1 MHESNPRVGVIIP
14 CFNHAEYVAE
24 AIMSVVNQDYP
35 NKIIYLSD
43 EGSTDN
49 SWGAARSLIDTFSG
63 GTINNDLSV
72 GQIQGVDVVLSKNLA
87 PNGPSGARNRLIKM
101 GWDTCDA
108 FMMLDAD
115 DAYLPSKITKSVAKM
130 NDAEELAG
138 IVYTDAIIYHEKI
151 KLSIREYRE
160 PYSRLRL
167 EQECIISNTPLVTK
181 AALNKVGLYDET
193 MRTAEDWD
201 LWLRITE
208 QFMAIHIPEALHMY
222 RVTGRNASNVVPQ
235 EVWEANWKKI
245 SERINARH

>member
-1 MHESNPRVGVIIP
+1 MPESNPSIAVIIP
-14 CFNHAEYVAE
+14 CFNHGEYVQD
-24 AIMSVVNQDYP
+24 AIKSVVAQNYP
-35 NKIIYLSD
+35 NVSIFISD
-43 EGSTDN
+43 EGSTDD
-49 SWGAARSLIDTFSG
+49 SWEKIRNMMVLHDSSTDLIIANIENVPT
-63 GTINNDLSV
+63 
-72 GQIQGVDVVLSKNLA
+72 VLSRNLN
-87 PNGPSGARNRLIKM
+87 PNGPSGARNRLIQM
-101 GWDTCDA
+101 AWDSADA

-115 DAYLPSKITKSVAKM
+115 DQYLPDKIEKSVAKM
-130 NDAEELAG
+130 KDGEGLTG

-181 AALNKVGLYDET
+181 EALSKVGLYDET

-208 QFMAIHIPEALHMY
+208 QFMAVHIPEALHIY
-222 RVTGRNASNVVPQ
+222 RVTGKNASNVVPQ